1 MEEPMKLNEHP
12 GNRAELEKSL
22 ESRRAELLGRIGP
35 RTEGLLVWHFGAGG
49 EGRDVREIPTARVER
64 FVRFYA
70 AA

>member
-1 MEEPMKLNEHP
+1 MRVNDIPE
-12 GNRAELEKSL
+12 NRAEFEKSL

-49 EGRDVREIPTARVER
+49 EGRDVREISTVHVER

>member
-1 MEEPMKLNEHP
+1 MKLSDTP
-12 GNRAELEKSL
+12 GNRAEFERMS
-22 ESRRAELLGRIGP
+22 EFRRAELLRRIGP

-49 EGRDVREIPTARVER
+49 ERREIREIPIASVER